1 MGDATQ
7 FKVSEIPWEEGSLEL
22 AAIRH
27 RVFVVEQQIP
37 EELEWDGIDPS
48 CAHVV
53 ARDLAGRPIG
63 TGRLLPDGHI
73 GRMAVLEPWRGKGVG
88 RAILERLIAL
98 ARRDGHQVVHLNAQT
113 YALPFYSRQGFVA
126 EGEEFLEAGIA
137 HCAMRLAIT

>member
-1 MGDATQ
+1 MSDATQ
-7 FKVSEIPWEEGSLEL
+7 FNVSEIPWAEGSLEL

-53 ARDLAGRPIG
+53 ARDSAGRPIG

-88 RAILERLIAL
+88 RAILARLIAL
-98 ARRDGHQVVHLNAQT
+98 ARRDGHRVIVLNAQT
-113 YALPFYSRQGFVA
+113 SALPFYSRQGFVP
-126 EGEEFLEAGIA
+126 EGEEFREAGIA
-137 HCAMRLAIT
+137 HRVMRLTLA